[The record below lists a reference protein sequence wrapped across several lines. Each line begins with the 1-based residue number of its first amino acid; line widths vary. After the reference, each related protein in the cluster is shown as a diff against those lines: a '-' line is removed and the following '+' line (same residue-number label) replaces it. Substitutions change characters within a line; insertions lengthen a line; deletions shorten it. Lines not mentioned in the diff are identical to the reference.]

1 MLHFYSFFF
10 MKLHSASFL
19 FLSVFLVACVDT
31 TGLSAESS
39 RPPKGNPNAVVV
51 VTEFSDLQC
60 PACKAAHAVITA
72 PLLSKYGS
80 VIRFE
85 YKHFPLRMLHPHAMV
100 AAMGAECAAD
110 QGKFWEFVD
119 KAFAGQ
125 AQMSKD
131 RIKTWAAELQLDT
144 ELFNR
149 CLSSKIK
156 EDTILADYEEG
167 KNKGVGGTPTFFV
180 NGRLIETDL
189 AKMSA
194 AIEEAAAGAMQRL

>member
-1 MLHFYSFFF
+1 
-10 MKLHSASFL
+10 MKSRLLPVLLLPLLLA
-19 FLSVFLVACVDT
+19 ACVDM
-31 TGLSAESS
+31 TGLSAESV

-51 VTEFSDLQC
+51 VTEFADLQC
-60 PACKAAHAVITA
+60 PACKTAHATITA
-72 PLLSKYGS
+72 PLLAKYGN

-110 QGKFWEFVD
+110 QGKFWEFVE
-119 KAFAGQ
+119 KAFASQ

-131 RIKTWAAELQLDT
+131 RIKTWAGELMLDT

-149 CLSSKIK
+149 CLSSEIK

-167 KNKGVGGTPTFFV
+167 RT
-180 NGRLIETDL
+180 RE
-189 AKMSA
+189 SA
-194 AIEEAAAGAMQRL
+194 ARRRSS